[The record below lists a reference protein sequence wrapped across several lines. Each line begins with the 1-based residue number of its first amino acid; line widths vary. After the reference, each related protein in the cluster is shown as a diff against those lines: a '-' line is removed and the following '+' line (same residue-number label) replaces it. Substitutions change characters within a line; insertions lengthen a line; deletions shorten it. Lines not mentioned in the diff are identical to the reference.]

1 MTGARR
7 TVTRAFA
14 ACVLA
19 ACASPGMPPGGP
31 PDDAEPQIVRVTPDT
46 NAVNV
51 RAPAVLIHFDEVISE
66 RPAAQ
71 TGQQGV
77 SDLSRIVRLSPS
89 DGRDEVTWRRTAIEI
104 RPRRGFR
111 PNTAYRV
118 TLLPGVVDLRGNA
131 KPTGAEIVF
140 STGPS
145 IPVGTVRGVFF
156 DWAAGRHV
164 PGARVE
170 LFLNADSSFRW
181 VTAADS
187 LGQFVV
193 RDLAPGA
200 YQLRAWT
207 DANGDRQRGIREVS
221 DTATV
226 VLADSATLDLYG
238 FIRDTIAPRL
248 EGVETIDSTGIRLR
262 FDRAI
267 PLTWDAA
274 GALEVLTADSTAV
287 PLASPLLPIARYDS
301 LSSALRAARDSAA
314 ADSVRADS
322 VAADTVVADTVQAAA
337 ADTADP
343 QAVGVERRAAANSVS
358 DTTRVAP
365 VFGRVKPETVWAARL
380 QAPLAPGVYRI
391 RVTGAPGLNG
401 ASARVER
408 ELRVRPPPPPS
419 AADTAATPARVP
431 PATTPPPRR

>member
-1 MTGARR
+1 MAGAPA
-7 TVTRAFA
+7 TA
-14 ACVLA
+14 ARLLALCVVA

-71 TGQQGV
+71 TGQSGV
-77 SDLSRIVRLSPS
+77 VDLAGIVRLSPS

-131 KPTGAEIVF
+131 KRSGTEIVF
-140 STGPS
+140 STGAS
-145 IPVGTVRGVFF
+145 IPDGTVRGVFF

-170 LFLNADSSFRW
+170 LFLGTDSSFRW
-181 VTAADS
+181 VSAADS
-187 LGQFVV
+187 LGRFSV
-193 RDLAPGA
+193 RDLAPGT

-207 DANGDRQRGIREVS
+207 DANNDRVRGIREVS

-226 VLADSATLDLYG
+226 VLTDSASVELYG
-238 FIRDTIAPRL
+238 FVRDTIAPRL
-248 EGVETIDSTGIRLR
+248 EAAEAIDSTGLRLR

-267 PLTWDAA
+267 PLDWDAT
-274 GALEVLTADSTAV
+274 GAFELLTADSTAV
-287 PLASPLLPIARYDS
+287 AFDSPLMPITRYDS
-301 LSSALRAARDSAA
+301 LARVLRAATDTVT
-314 ADSVRADS
+314 ADSVL
-322 VAADTVVADTVQAAA
+322 ADTAAQAA

-343 QAVGVERRAAANSVS
+343 SAVRAEGREAADTLSDSTRRAPA
-358 DTTRVAP
+358 
-365 VFGRVKPETVWAARL
+365 FGRVKPETVWAARL
-380 QAPLAPGVYRI
+380 RAPLAPGLYRI

-408 ELRVRPPPPPS
+408 EYRVRPPTAPATPPAPADTTNAAATRPPAS
-419 AADTAATPARVP
+419 AANTPLSP
-431 PATTPPPRR
+431 